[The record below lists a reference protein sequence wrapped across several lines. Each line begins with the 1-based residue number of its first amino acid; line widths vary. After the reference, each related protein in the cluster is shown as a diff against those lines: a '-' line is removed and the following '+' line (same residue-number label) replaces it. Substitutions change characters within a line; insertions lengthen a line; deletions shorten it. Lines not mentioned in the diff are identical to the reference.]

1 MAVTIAGDL
10 VLWPEQT
17 PSRGWI
23 RVDDGVM
30 TEVGEGRS
38 DDPMAVRAEVIAP
51 GFIDIHCH
59 GGGRAEFTSAD
70 DEQIERAIATHR
82 RHGTTTMNAS
92 LVSATYDDLE
102 RQIRALIPHVDDG
115 SLHGIHLEGPW
126 ISEHYCGAHDPKTL
140 RAPDPDEVARILD
153 VGHGRIAMVTIAP
166 ELPGAVDSIRRIADA
181 GAVAAVGH
189 TAADADATRA
199 AIDAGATVATHLF
212 NAMPPLL
219 HRAAG
224 PVGALLSDER
234 VWPEIICDG
243 IHVEPDVVDLALAAA
258 EGRGVLITD
267 AMAAAGAEDGDYRIG
282 NLDVQVRDG
291 AARLASNG
299 ALAGST
305 LTMDKAVR
313 RTVTLAGRSLAS
325 AAKAATATP
334 AAVLGLGDRGSLAVG
349 QRADLVLLDDDLE
362 VERVMRG
369 GDWVIRPH

>member
-1 MAVTIAGDL
+1 M
-10 VLWPEQT
+10 LWPEQT

-23 RVDDGVM
+23 RVDDGVI
-30 TEVGEGRS
+30 TEVGEGRP
-38 DDPMAVRAEVIAP
+38 DDPMAVTVEVITP

-59 GGGRAEFTSAD
+59 GGGRGEFTSAD

-140 RAPDPDEVARILD
+140 RAPDPDEVARILE
-153 VGHGRIAMVTIAP
+153 VGEGRIAMVTIAP
-166 ELPGAVDSIRRIADA
+166 ELPGAVDSIRRIVAA
-181 GAVAAVGH
+181 GSVAAVGH
-189 TAADADATRA
+189 TAADADSTRA

-224 PVGALLSDER
+224 PVGALLADDR
-234 VWPEIICDG
+234 VSPEIICDG

-267 AMAAAGAEDGDYRIG
+267 AMAAAGAADGDYQIG

-334 AAVLGLGDRGSLAVG
+334 AAVLGLDDRGSVAVG